1 MTKFVF
7 DFTEGDKDQKD
18 LLGGKGANLAE
29 MTKLGLPVP
38 PGFTIT
44 TEACREYLSRGAMAF
59 HFPDCPTCAEGP
71 HNLCD
76 PDEDEPDFSGDR
88 EHHDGAD
95 RPDKRQTA
103 AITVRIPTN
112 TYQPRSGSAGTSI
125 ANAVAV
131 TPWNMN
137 PTPIHMASIH
147 TAAPLLK
154 SRKAK

>member
-1 MTKFVF
+1 MELIGQTSV
-7 DFTEGDKDQKD
+7 
-18 LLGGKGANLAE
+18 
-29 MTKLGLPVP
+29 
-38 PGFTIT
+38 T
-44 TEACREYLSRGAMAF
+44 T
-59 HFPDCPTCAEGP
+59 P
-71 HNLCD
+71 
-76 PDEDEPDFSGDR
+76 
-88 EHHDGAD
+88 
-95 RPDKRQTA
+95 

-125 ANAVAV
+125 ANAVVV